1 MDRGA
6 WWAAVH
12 RVTESDTT
20 EVTGAC
26 THGDT
31 TEVTGACTHGDTTEV
46 TGACTHGDTTE
57 VTGACT
63 HGPAQPTEEEVSRPQ
78 LPEKKNVL

>member
-12 RVTESDTT
+12 RVTES
-20 EVTGAC
+20 
-26 THGDT
+26 DT